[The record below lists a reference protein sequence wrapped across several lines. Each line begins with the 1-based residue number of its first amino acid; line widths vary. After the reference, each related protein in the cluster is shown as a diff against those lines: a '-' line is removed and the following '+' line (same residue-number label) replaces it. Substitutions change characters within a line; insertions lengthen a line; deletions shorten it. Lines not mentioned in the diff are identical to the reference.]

1 MKLLIGK
8 TMKLKFT
15 VFALLSGM
23 IINSCIDI
31 KDDYTAP
38 NWDTDLNIPLTNR
51 FYSIDELTDNSKYV
65 SIDSINGDHLLIL
78 RTDTL
83 QERYGL
89 EKFTDN
95 RLNISINSVELPLEA
110 AKIDYPVKYPDNV
123 EVDSAEFHRGSLNL
137 TVRNLSNTAV
147 NGVFTFPNCLKNGE
161 VVSMPVSM
169 PASVNYNKT
178 FNLEGVKYTSSGFTD
193 KSKLMIIYSGN
204 VVAGGKVNFDFSIT
218 NTKFNYIAGMIPSK
232 ELDPIDETMKVEID
246 DKVSE
251 FRNKLKLYNS
261 ELVLKAKYLSD
272 IPNLFD
278 MQLINASLIGK
289 NTNVA
294 SMYLKKNSSSNLG
307 SFLVENG
314 NFATKFDN
322 ANSNISEFI
331 SYLPEEMQL
340 KSDLVMN
347 PFNKRGAARMMDS
360 FDVKAVI
367 NAWGLISADNVK
379 YYDTLELNID
389 SDARSSIKD
398 GRKATI
404 TIETENEVPLGT
416 KLIAHF
422 CDKNHEAYFSKNADI
437 TAATPNEG
445 GYSLTSAK
453 DKIVIELTENEIFQL
468 SNSYYIIFELQLSS
482 YNSGAVA
489 LRSTDKLKI
498 KAYMSIQYNI
508 DSEGIE

>member
-1 MKLLIGK
+1 
-8 TMKLKFT
+8 MKLKYT

-38 NWDTDLNIPLTNR
+38 NWDTELNIPLTNR
-51 FYSIDELTDNSKYV
+51 FYSINELTDNSKYV
-65 SIDSINGDHLLIL
+65 SIDSASGNNLLIL

-95 RLNISINSVELPLEA
+95 RLNININNVELPLEA
-110 AKIDYPVKYPDNV
+110 ANINYPVLYPDNV
-123 EVDSAEFHRGSLNL
+123 EVDSAEFHRGTLNFNI
-137 TVRNLSNTAV
+137 RNLSNSAV
-147 NGVFTFPNCLKNGE
+147 NGVFKFPNYLKNGE
-161 VVSMPVSM
+161 VVSIPVSIAAM
-169 PASVNYNKT
+169 SSFSKT
-178 FNLEGVKYTSSGFTD
+178 LSLEGVKYTSSAFTD
-193 KSKLMIIYSGN
+193 KTKFMIVYSGN
-204 VVAGGKVNFDFSIT
+204 VVSGGKVNFDFNIT
-218 NTKFNYIAGMIPSK
+218 QTKFNYIAGMIPSR
-232 ELDPIDETMKVEID
+232 ELDPINDTMKVAID

-261 ELVLKAKYLSD
+261 ELVLHANYLSD

-278 MQLINASLIGK
+278 MQLNNASLIGK
-289 NTNVA
+289 NTNTP
-294 SMYLKKNSSSNLG
+294 SIYLKKNSSSNLG
-307 SFLVENG
+307 SYLVENG
-314 NFATKFDN
+314 KFATKFDN
-322 ANSNISEFI
+322 SNSNISEFI
-331 SYLPEEMQL
+331 SYLPEEIQL
-340 KSDLVMN
+340 NSELVMN
-347 PFNKRGAARMMDS
+347 PFNKRGAARMTDS

-367 NAWGLISADNVK
+367 NAWGLISADNIK

-389 SDARSSIKD
+389 NDARSRIKD

-404 TIETENEVPLGT
+404 TIETDNEVPLGT

-422 CDKNHEAYFSKNADI
+422 CDKNYETYFSKNADV

-468 SNSYYIIFELQLSS
+468 GNSYYIIFELQLSS

-508 DSEGIE
+508 DSEGIQ